1 MDHSRGVGGRR
12 TIGKFARC
20 GLIFRPGLRKRKVLL
35 QQIAPRLSGNGTW
48 ALGNSGTNYSSVCT
62 DHPAPSVLIRRQ
74 IRGHVINIWLVLI
87 VALGAVIVVGDGLT
101 RAPNLESELSPPQP
115 LGYEP
120 YYAAFLLAGV
130 TLPLMFAYVKKARVS
145 LAEGLFLW
153 FAFCT
158 TAYLK
163 DFSYLRWPGTPL
175 FVTDA
180 VLIVLLLSIYIIPR
194 RRYSHLPHLLSIF
207 LGLFIAA
214 GALAAARGF
223 LGGCDPILVL
233 RDSALIAYALFLLV
247 GYHLFRDWLAIRRVA
262 VWFVLGT
269 ALSVLNGLAWLVVGP
284 EQRRFVAPGVYVLVS
299 LVGVLIMMAN
309 RLIRPQVGWIF
320 AGVFSVGLLLANAR
334 SLFVSLA
341 IVFLVV
347 LFVPGMLRRKLR
359 SARMVTTLAT
369 AGVLVSSLVFLFLQ
383 LRVGRDFTTRV
394 ADNMS
399 SGILHTSDDGFW
411 QFRLMA
417 WEEARRRFEQYPPA
431 GEGFGIPFNFDI
443 WDNDPRPHNTFLT
456 VLYKMGLLGFLP
468 LLALLVY
475 FFWLCV
481 RAVYCNSENRRVSF
495 LQTLILAQVSFC
507 VWGGADS
514 VLESPF
520 SASLFWVGMGLG
532 LGMIQKLNFERSL
545 LDLSYFPRANDEI
558 FKSDQLVG
566 IGSDAVLPL

>member
-48 ALGNSGTNYSSVCT
+48 ALGNSGANYSSVCT

-101 RAPNLESELSPPQP
+101 RAPNLESELFPPQP

-223 LGGCDPILVL
+223 LGRCDPILVL

-247 GYHLFRDWLAIRRVA
+247 GYHLLRGWLAIRRAA

-269 ALSVLNGLAWLVVGP
+269 ALSVLNGLAWLVVAP
-284 EQRRFVAPGVYVLVS
+284 DQRRFVAPGVYILVS
-299 LVGVLIMMAN
+299 LVGVLIMMGN
-309 RLIRPQVGWIF
+309 RVIRPQVGWFFVGIF
-320 AGVFSVGLLLANAR
+320 SLGLFLANAR

-341 IVFLVV
+341 IVLLVM
-347 LFVPGMLRRKLR
+347 LFVPRMLPRKIR
-359 SARMVTTLAT
+359 SAGLVTALVTVV
-369 AGVLVSSLVFLFLQ
+369 VLVCSLAFLFLHLQ
-383 LRVGRDFTTRV
+383 VGRDFTTRV
-394 ADNMS
+394 ADNMA
-399 SGILHTSDDGFW
+399 SGILHTSDDPYW
-411 QFRLMA
+411 QFRLTA
-417 WEEARRRFEQYPPA
+417 WKEAWRRFEQYPPA
-431 GEGFGIPFNFDI
+431 GEGFGIPFNFEI

-481 RAVYCNSENRRVSF
+481 RAVHCNSENRRVSF

-520 SASLFWVGMGLG
+520 LASLFWVGMGLG

-558 FKSDQLVG
+558 FKSDQPV
-566 IGSDAVLPL
+566 